1 MTDLSE
7 SEKKDISKFI
17 EYSLMLILRGFD
29 EMEMDKRLDLVKMLG
44 SVIDIGLNKLYFRI
58 SELEKRIMALEEK
71 NSEE

>member
-1 MTDLSE
+1 MADLSE

-58 SELEKRIMALEEK
+58 SDLEKRITDLEEK
-71 NSEE
+71 NSE